1 MNKKMLFLL
10 IGILLMF
17 NFAFAQSEK
26 IDIEL
31 QEILKKSNPSEIIGI
46 IIVFQDKPT
55 EEQLNTL
62 RINHKM
68 EITHV
73 YKIINGIAGKAQAGE
88 IIKIANYDWIKKI
101 WLDKKVYVMSNK
113 TLEISEL
120 IETIQKT
127 YPIQNMTIEVPN
139 LMEML
144 QKIYPTSNKTIEDLK
159 KENDELKDTISN
171 LNENINKLQEQISQ
185 LSMNLKIYPIITF
198 IIGLIIGLIIAIF
211 IKMNS
216 YNILKILK

>member
-1 MNKKMLFLL
+1 
-10 IGILLMF
+10 MF

-171 LNENINKLQEQISQ
+171 LNENINKLQEEIKIQEKQISQ

>member
-46 IIVFQDKPT
+46 VIVFQDKPT
-55 EEQLNTL
+55 EDQLNIL

-68 EITHV
+68 EITYT

-101 WLDKKVYVMSNK
+101 WLDKKVYVMPNE

-120 IETIQKT
+120 IEKIQKT
-127 YPIQNMTIEVPN
+127 YSIQNMTIEVPN
-139 LMEML
+139 LIEML
-144 QKIYPTSNKTIEDLK
+144 QKMYPSNKTIEDLK
-159 KENDELKDTISN
+159 KENDELKNTISN
-171 LNENINKLQEQISQ
+171 LNENINKLQEKISQ
-185 LSMNLKIYPIITF
+185 LNINLKIYPIITF

-211 IKMNS
+211 IKR
-216 YNILKILK
+216 